1 MNTGINI
8 IKNRHSEDDTFH
20 TIKPE
25 NFKGVHFYYQIVIF
39 NKRKESRKF
48 SRTTLI

>member
-20 TIKPE
+20 TIKPG
-25 NFKGVHFYYQIVIF
+25 NFKRVHFYYQIVIL
-39 NKRKESRKF
+39 NKRKESRTF

>member
-8 IKNRHSEDDTFH
+8 IKNRHSENDTFH
-20 TIKPE
+20 TIKPG
-25 NFKGVHFYYQIVIF
+25 NFKGVHFYYETIIF